1 MTKSEAKIL
10 EKDVVIF
17 PMKYGQT
24 AQETISAENTEN
36 NLVNEKKPTV
46 IADDSRFTRLK
57 KSLRKKSASIL

>member
-10 EKDVVIF
+10 ETNVVIF